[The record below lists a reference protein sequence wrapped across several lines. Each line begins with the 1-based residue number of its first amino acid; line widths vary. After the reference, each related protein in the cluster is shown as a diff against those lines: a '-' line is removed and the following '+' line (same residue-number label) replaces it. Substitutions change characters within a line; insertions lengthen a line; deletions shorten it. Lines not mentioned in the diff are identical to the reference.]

1 MKPHDAVQGKT
12 MKLLGKIGT
21 RGKPP
26 KVFVL
31 GLDGTPFS
39 LVTRMMKDGRLPN
52 LARIVKS
59 GSLVRINSVV
69 PTVSAVAWAS
79 FMTGKNPGKHN
90 IFGFVD
96 RRLDP
101 FELRIISA
109 DMLRGDT
116 LWDLLNCDGKRTIV
130 MNVPVTYPPKEIDG
144 ILVSG
149 FLAPSVDKATYPP
162 EFADVL
168 KKAGYIVD
176 VDTWLAR
183 ESREDFLSQLHRAL
197 RKRFEVAFSL
207 IRKQKWDFFMLH
219 VMETDRLHHFFW
231 RQMEEDHPVGA
242 ARFYNLYTVLDD
254 LIGELKSRLPR
265 EASLV
270 VLSDHGFCRAKREV
284 ELNHWLVRQDMLK
297 FTTDNP
303 QSLADIHP
311 ESQAYSLIP
320 GRIFINLK
328 GREPIGSVAPGPD
341 YDSVRQK
348 MVGALLA
355 LRDPEDKVPVFKD
368 VILRERLYAGP
379 AVANAADLVAVPNE
393 GYELKAKLNA
403 TELYRTSE
411 LAGMHTYEDA
421 FLFVEN
427 GAAPR
432 AGLNISDAMPTILD
446 LMGCQIPRGIDSATC
461 LAKRPSKL
469 KTFLKK

>member
-1 MKPHDAVQGKT
+1 MRF
-12 MKLLGKIGT
+12 LRKIGT
-21 RGKPP
+21 KGKTP

-31 GLDGTPFS
+31 GLDGMPYS
-39 LVTRMMKDGRLPN
+39 LLVRMLDEGRLPN
-52 LARIVKS
+52 FARIVKG
-59 GSLVRINSVV
+59 GSLVRMNSAV

-79 FMTGKNPGKHN
+79 FMTGKNPGRHN

-96 RRLDP
+96 RTLDP
-101 FELRIISA
+101 FDIRVIGA

-130 MNVPVTYPPKEIDG
+130 MNVPVTYPPREVDG

-176 VDTWLAR
+176 VDPWLAR
-183 ESREDFLSQLHRAL
+183 ESRDNFLSELHRAL
-197 RKRFEVAFSL
+197 RKRFEVAFHL
-207 IRKQKWDFFMLH
+207 MRKERWDFFMLH

-231 RQMEEDHPVGA
+231 RQMEEDHPIGA
-242 ARFYNLYTVLDD
+242 ARFYNLYTVVDD
-254 LIGELKSRLPR
+254 LVGELKNRLPR

-270 VLSDHGFCRAKREV
+270 VLSDHGFCRTRREV
-284 ELNHWLVRQDMLK
+284 ELNCWLARQEWLK

-311 ESQAYSLIP
+311 ESLAYSLIP
-320 GRIFINLK
+320 GRIFVNLQ
-328 GREPIGSVAPGPD
+328 GREPTGSVASGRE
-341 YDSVRQK
+341 YDNVRQK
-348 MVGALLA
+348 IVGALLA
-355 LRDPEDKVPVFKD
+355 LRDPDDRGAVFKD
-368 VILRERLYAGP
+368 VILRERLYVGP
-379 AVANAADLVAVPNE
+379 ATANAADIIAVPND
-393 GYELKAKLNA
+393 GYELKAKLDA
-403 TELYRTSE
+403 TELYRMSE
-411 LAGMHTYEDA
+411 LSGMHTYEDA

-432 AGLNISDAMPTILD
+432 VGLNICDAMPTILD

-469 KTFLKK
+469 GTFLKK